1 MLEAFAPLSVRRGV
15 RDPLPYSEGVPE
27 HIWQQALAWVTAQ
40 IHPHTMGDTDL
51 ALMVAH
57 LGMPSDGQSYLSN
70 RVVGYCRSGDDAF
83 LDVLDYL
90 LHTCVTR
97 QAFVNGQWVSSRS
110 DENTSVQVLTDLL
123 AAGRSCWKVGWVEE
137 SSGDA
142 SYRVIRRQYRLE
154 RRVTEAAE
162 QEYLHARGIGGKA
175 GDKLTEAW
183 HAAYGH
189 HEDAGQCWKASIA
202 AVEAA
207 LQPIVAPKE
216 ESARLGKMRKQI
228 RDAPQKWMC
237 ALPVWDDEGLSS
249 VEAFLTVLNRIT
261 YEDGRHGGDV
271 RVPDMKQARAVLMA
285 AVTVVEWTRSGVFA
299 RAEGARE

>member
-1 MLEAFAPLSVRRGV
+1 MLETFAPLSVRRGL
-15 RDPLPYSEGVPE
+15 REPLPYSEGVPD
-27 HIWQQALAWVTAQ
+27 HIHQQAFAWVAAQ
-40 IHPHTMGDTDL
+40 IDPRVFDKADL
-51 ALMVAH
+51 ALMVAR
-57 LGMPSDGQSYLSN
+57 LGMPRDGQNLLTN
-70 RVVGYCRSGDDAF
+70 RVLGYCRSDDDAF

-90 LHTCVTR
+90 LHLRVT
-97 QAFVNGQWVSSRS
+97 QQTFVNGEWMSGRS
-110 DENTSVQVLTDLL
+110 DEDIPVQALSDLFD
-123 AAGRSCWKVGWVEE
+123 AGRSCWKVGWIEE

-142 SYRVIRRQYRLE
+142 SYRVVRQQYRLE

-162 QEYLHARGIGGKA
+162 QEYLYARGIGGKA

-189 HEDAGQCWKASIA
+189 HEDAGQCWKASIS

-228 RDAPQKWMC
+228 RDAPQKWIC

-271 RVPDMKQARAVLMA
+271 RVPNLQQARAVLMA
-285 AVTVVEWTRSGVFA
+285 TVTVVEWIRGGVFA
-299 RAEGARE
+299 RAEGARG